1 MVPNKKN
8 QFVLKDG
15 TKNEGSQRTIKCPSY
30 IMDKLRNMYT
40 GQSGRV
46 FYMSP
51 ETVRKH
57 THRICERA
65 GIPDTTVH
73 GLRHTNAA
81 VMVAL
86 NITDKYAMARGGW
99 STENTFKQIYA
110 YVFPEGASQTDDL
123 INQFFEGMI
132 N

>member
-65 GIPDTTVH
+65 GIPDTTV
-73 GLRHTNAA
+73 R
-81 VMVAL
+81 
-86 NITDKYAMARGGW
+86 
-99 STENTFKQIYA
+99 
-110 YVFPEGASQTDDL
+110 
-123 INQFFEGMI
+123 
-132 N
+132 